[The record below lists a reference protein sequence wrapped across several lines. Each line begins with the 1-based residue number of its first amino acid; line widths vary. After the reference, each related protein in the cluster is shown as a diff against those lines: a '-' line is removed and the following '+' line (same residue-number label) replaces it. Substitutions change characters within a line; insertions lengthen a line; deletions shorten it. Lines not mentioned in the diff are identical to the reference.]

1 MLKCFNGFNF
11 QHILYKFKAET
22 LPCFFR
28 FPYPKW
34 NSVFDQLQQVVDSD
48 PPRLEAQVEGRDSAF
63 TLDFVNFVNICLIKD
78 EQQRPKYKSLLT
90 EPFIK
95 TSETETVNVA
105 GYVEQVLDR
114 YDKNDDVEMADL

>member
-1 MLKCFNGFNF
+1 M
-11 QHILYKFKAET
+11 
-22 LPCFFR
+22 
-28 FPYPKW
+28 
-34 NSVFDQLQQVVDSD
+34 FDQLQQVVDSD
-48 PPRLEAQVEGRDSAF
+48 PPRLEAQVDGRDSPF
-63 TLDFVNFVNICLIKD
+63 TLDFVNFVNKCLIKD

-114 YDKNDDVEMADL
+114 YDKNDDVEMAD